1 MSGDQEPTGGS
12 GRSSSDPDK
21 LRIFLNYRRED
32 TRPYARLLYDALR
45 ERWPDDDQVFLD
57 LDRISAGLD
66 FAKAISLA
74 VGSCDVLIAVIGGK
88 WLSVV
93 DAETGENRLHNHDD
107 YVRLEIEAA
116 LNRDVRVI
124 PVLVAG
130 GVMPTSRELPQSLAP
145 LTRRNALEM
154 SDTHWDYDIDRLL
167 DALSRIER
175 EKMASLEPQRA
186 REAAEDER
194 RAGVAAAAAESAP
207 PVVSAPPP
215 AAPPDKARRPP
226 RVPVGLRSRRRWLI
240 PALLLAVAAAV
251 GIAAAILLS
260 GGGDN
265 KSGAGGT
272 TTTGQS
278 PSRGLAAVI
287 PRPLFRNSCRTQ
299 PALLQGAAESVVCTP
314 PASSAEGRLPLYPSS
329 WDASSFSGAAKLGSV
344 YDSLRRQN
352 DIGQDFGRC
361 DGASWGGEGVWSH
374 GPGKPAGRRFCY
386 FEGNVAV
393 IVWTHDKLGQES
405 HVDMIGSAREGGSD
419 HATLYTW
426 WRFWHHRIGKCQEQG
441 CTVQI

>member
-12 GRSSSDPDK
+12 GRSPSDPDK

-57 LDRISAGLD
+57 LDRISVGLD

-74 VGSCDVLIAVIGGK
+74 VGSCDVLIAVIGSK

-93 DAETGENRLHNHDD
+93 DAETGDNRLQNHDD

-130 GVMPTSRELPQSLAP
+130 GVMPTSRELPQSLAL

-175 EKMASLEPQRA
+175 EKKASLEPQRA
-186 REAAEDER
+186 KEAAEDER
-194 RAGVAAAAAESAP
+194 RTVAAAARAEASP
-207 PVVSAPPP
+207 PAVTGPPP
-215 AAPPDKARRPP
+215 GPTAPDKARRAA
-226 RVPVGLRSRRRWLI
+226 RVSVGLRSRRRWLI
-240 PALLLAVAAAV
+240 PALLLGVAAAA
-251 GIAAAILLS
+251 GITAAILLS

-272 TTTGQS
+272 TTQQA

-299 PALLQGAAESVVCTP
+299 PALVDGAVESTVCTP
-314 PASSAEGRLPLYPSS
+314 PPSSAEGRLPLYPLR
-329 WDASSFSGAAKLGSV
+329 WEASSFSDAAKLGSA

-361 DGASWGGEGVWSH
+361 DGASWGGEGVWFH
-374 GPGKPAGRRFCY
+374 GPGKPGGRRFCY

-405 HVDMIGSAREGGSD
+405 HIDMIGSAREGGSD
-419 HATLYTW
+419 HATLFTW
-426 WRFWHHRIGKCQEQG
+426 WRFWHHRIGKCQQQG
-441 CTVQI
+441 CTVQT

>member
-12 GRSSSDPDK
+12 GRSPSEPDK

-74 VGSCDVLIAVIGGK
+74 VGSCDVLIAVIGSK

-93 DAETGENRLHNHDD
+93 DAETGENRLQNHDD

-175 EKMASLEPQRA
+175 EKEASLEPQRA

-194 RAGVAAAAAESAP
+194 RSLAAAASAEAAR
-207 PVVSAPPP
+207 PVVGGPPP
-215 AAPPDKARRPP
+215 GVSPPEKARRAP
-226 RVPVGLRSRRRWLI
+226 RVSPGLRSRRRWLI
-240 PALLLAVAAAV
+240 PALLAAVAVAAGITAAV
-251 GIAAAILLS
+251 ILL
-260 GGGDN
+260 GGGDD
-265 KSGAGGT
+265 KTGAGGT
-272 TTTGQS
+272 TAQQS

-287 PRPLFRNSCRTQ
+287 PRPLFRNSCKVQ
-299 PALLQGAAESVVCTP
+299 PALLPGAVESVVCTP
-314 PASSAEGRLPLYPSS
+314 PPSSAEGRLPLYPLR
-329 WDASSFSGAAKLGSV
+329 WEASSFSSAAKLGSV
-344 YDSLRRQN
+344 YDSLRQQN
-352 DIGQDFGRC
+352 DIGKDFGRC
-361 DGASWGGEGVWSH
+361 DSASWGGEGEWFH
-374 GPGKPAGRRFCY
+374 GPGKPGGRRFCY

-405 HVDMIGSAREGGSD
+405 HIDMIGTAREGGSD
-419 HATLYTW
+419 HATLFTW

-441 CTVQI
+441 CTVQT